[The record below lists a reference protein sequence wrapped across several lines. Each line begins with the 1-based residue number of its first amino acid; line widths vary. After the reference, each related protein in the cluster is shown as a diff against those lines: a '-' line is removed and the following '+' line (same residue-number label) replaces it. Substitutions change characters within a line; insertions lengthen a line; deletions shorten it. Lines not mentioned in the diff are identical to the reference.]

1 MGISPLQSAGGAPE
15 DSAFAAART
24 RMVEQQLM
32 ARDITDGRVLAAMG
46 RVPRH
51 RFVSA
56 ALASRAYAD
65 HPLPI
70 GEDQTISQP
79 YVVALMTQLLE
90 LTGGERVLE
99 IGTGS
104 GYQAAV
110 LAELVR
116 EVYTIEILP
125 GLAASASERLR
136 TLGYTNVH
144 ARAGDGYRGW
154 PEAGPFDGIM
164 VTAGASRIPP
174 ALVEQLAE
182 GGRVVIP
189 VTVQSGHQELI
200 IGHKRRG
207 TLTTRSVTPVRFVPL
222 IEPKR

>member
-1 MGISPLQSAGGAPE
+1 
-15 DSAFAAART
+15 
-24 RMVEQQLM
+24 
-32 ARDITDGRVLAAMG
+32 
-46 RVPRH
+46 
-51 RFVSA
+51 
-56 ALASRAYAD
+56 
-65 HPLPI
+65 
-70 GEDQTISQP
+70 
-79 YVVALMTQLLE
+79 
-90 LTGGERVLE
+90 
-99 IGTGS
+99 
-104 GYQAAV
+104 V

-136 TLGYTNVH
+136 TLGYTNIQ
-144 ARAGDGYRGW
+144 ARAGDGYLGW

-182 GGRVVIP
+182 GGRMVIP
-189 VTVQSGHQELI
+189 VTVQSGNQELI